1 MINAV
6 SQFSL
11 SENFLTSVESLP
23 GTQYTL
29 NRIRKNLNMV
39 ILGENQEMAKLRKT
53 YLGRIQPDSDFAV
66 LLLKLRIEA
75 QKLKIENSRNSPYV

>member
-1 MINAV
+1 
-6 SQFSL
+6 
-11 SENFLTSVESLP
+11 
-23 GTQYTL
+23 
-29 NRIRKNLNMV
+29 MV

-75 QKLKIENSRNSPYV
+75 QKLKT